1 MRRKNRQIKMTLDIP
16 EAFENDEAFM
26 LALAD
31 RMDESNW
38 TVKVL
43 DDDDIKHDAGV
54 SAMVLGDVGI
64 APEEED

>member
-16 EAFENDEAFM
+16 EAFEDDEAFM

-31 RMDESNW
+31 RMDESEW

-43 DDDDIKHDAGV
+43 DDDDIEHTAGV
-54 SAMVLGDVGI
+54 SVIVLGDVSI
-64 APEEED
+64 EPEEED

>member
-38 TVKVL
+38 TVKVV
-43 DDDDIKHDAGV
+43 DDDDMTHTAPV
-54 SAMVLGDVGI
+54 STMILCDVSI
-64 APEEED
+64 EPED

>member
-16 EAFENDEAFM
+16 EAFADDEAFM

-43 DDDDIKHDAGV
+43 DDDDIEHTSAV
-54 SAMVLGDVGI
+54 SVIVLGDVSI
-64 APEEED
+64 EPEEEG